1 MTTYSTDHRLTH
13 KSSHVLGS
21 QFFDLRFQLVLQPCD
36 VIGGRLSRFNPTIGV
51 AWRNMMCVAW
61 QDRLVQLSSYLMA
74 AKIKSTEGG
83 SVIRSISR
91 DEKLSSWLWVRLLF
105 GVVL

>member
-1 MTTYSTDHRLTH
+1 
-13 KSSHVLGS
+13 
-21 QFFDLRFQLVLQPCD
+21 
-36 VIGGRLSRFNPTIGV
+36 
-51 AWRNMMCVAW
+51 
-61 QDRLVQLSSYLMA
+61 MA